1 MERIKKV
8 KYISIWIFIVPFI
21 AVNACLLITT
31 QFHFLIENQYK
42 IYSTFPYLD
51 GGVSI
56 SRTARYF
63 PTYLIFK
70 PAMFFTSYLLI
81 KYWIY
86 NKEIVIFFDNQHK
99 YKNKILFFGVA
110 SAIAL
115 TLHAIFL
122 GVKFDNDIY
131 KLFRRV
137 IMFTFIIFEITAQAY
152 LVAAFYSFRKK
163 LDKHINK
170 LFLNLKIILVSTL
183 ILVAIISIPIISLPG
198 DDFFG
203 FNLKFLKHA
212 LEWDYFLGVILF
224 YFFTFCLWKKNIE
237 VNKY

>member
-1 MERIKKV
+1 MEQIGKAKS
-8 KYISIWIFIVPFI
+8 ISIWIFIIPFF

-31 QFHFLIENQYK
+31 QFHFLIENQYR

-70 PAMFFTSYLLI
+70 PAMFLTSYLLI

-86 NKEIVIFFDNQHK
+86 NKEIINFFDKEHK
-99 YKNKILFFGVA
+99 YKSKILFFGIA

-115 TLHAIFL
+115 TIHSIFL
-122 GVKFDNDIY
+122 GVKFDNDLY

-137 IMFTFIIFEITAQAY
+137 IMLSFIIFEITAQAY
-152 LVAAFYSFRKK
+152 LVAAFYSFKDK

-183 ILVAIISIPIISLPG
+183 IVVAIISIPIISLPG
-198 DDFFG
+198 DKFFG

-224 YFFTFCLWKKNIE
+224 YVLTFFLWKKN
-237 VNKY
+237 